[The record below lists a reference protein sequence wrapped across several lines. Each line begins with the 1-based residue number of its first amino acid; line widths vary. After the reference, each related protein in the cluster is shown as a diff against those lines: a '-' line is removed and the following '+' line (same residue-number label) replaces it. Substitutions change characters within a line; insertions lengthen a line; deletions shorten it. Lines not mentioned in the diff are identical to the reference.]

1 MAEKPMFFFTGVYD
15 DLAGAEADY
24 ATVKAL
30 HDADDMG
37 SYDAAIVT
45 KHADGRVRVTKSEKP
60 AQHGAWIGLA
70 AGAAS
75 AMVFPVL
82 LPGLVAS
89 GAAGAGLGA
98 WFGHLA
104 HGTNR
109 EDAREAGALLDEGS
123 AALIL
128 VGLEADGER
137 LERLTGARR
146 HTMKSVDGDFEEAEH
161 EALAAMEQATS

>member
-45 KHADGRVRVTKSEKP
+45 KHPDGRVRVTKTEKP
-60 AQHGAWIGLA
+60 AQHGAWIGVA
-70 AGAAS
+70 AGGAS

-89 GAAGAGLGA
+89 GAAGAGVGA

-104 HGTNR
+104 HGTKR

-128 VGLEADGER
+128 VGIEGDGER
-137 LERLTGARR
+137 LERLTGAKQ
-146 HTMKSVDGDFEEAEH
+146 HTMKRVHGDFEEAER
-161 EALAAMEQATS
+161 EALAAMEPATD